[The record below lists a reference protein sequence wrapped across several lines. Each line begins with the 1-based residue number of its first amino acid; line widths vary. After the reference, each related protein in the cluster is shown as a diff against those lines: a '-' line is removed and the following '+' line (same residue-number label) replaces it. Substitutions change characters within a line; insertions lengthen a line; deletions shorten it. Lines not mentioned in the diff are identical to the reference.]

1 MPVFTNPFPSRL
13 VLRLLRG
20 TDPNTGRALV
30 STVGF
35 GNLRR
40 DASLENIYAT
50 AQDLAGLLELSL
62 YSVEKSDRAEL
73 LSA

>member
-1 MPVFTNPFPSRL
+1 MPVFANPFPSRL

-20 TDPNTGRALV
+20 TDPDTGRPLL
-30 STVGF
+30 STVGI
-35 GNLRR
+35 GSLRR
-40 DASLENIYAT
+40 DASLESIYAT
-50 AQDLAGLLELSL
+50 AQDLAGLLELPL